1 MIEFARGDIFY
12 LNHFMENSA
21 KSTYYPMENA
31 RLTNVELASGNI
43 TTPVFMPVG
52 TQATV
57 KGILPRDLSDVIKAS
72 IILGNT
78 YHLNL
83 RPGIEVIRE
92 AGGLSRFM
100 NWDGPVLT
108 DSGGFQV
115 FSLAKLRKLNDE
127 GVCFHSHIDGKEV
140 FLGPNEAI
148 EIQDALKSDIAM
160 CLDECPPANAT
171 EQEIAQAVARST
183 RWAKVC
189 MDAWTNT
196 NAMDEGRKLFGIV
209 QGGRFSELRKRS
221 AEDLQA
227 VGFPGYAIGGVSV
240 GEPEHEMLEQVINT
254 VKFLPQHLPR
264 YVMGVG
270 TPTQLL
276 KMIGYGVDM
285 FDCVLPSRAARHGTA
300 YTSSGSINIRNEKF
314 RLDFS
319 PLDEETDCFASQQF
333 SRSYIR
339 HLFMS
344 KESLGGVLLT
354 LHNLR
359 FFVKLMEDARVQI
372 SAGNYANWALEWIKR
387 YNEGFLHKK
396 AG

>member
-1 MIEFARGDIFY
+1 M
-12 LNHFMENSA
+12 N
-21 KSTYYPMENA
+21 NA
-31 RLTNVELASGNI
+31 RVTNIKLATGNI

-57 KGILPRDLSDVIKAS
+57 KGIMPRDLSEVIKAS

-83 RPGIEVIRE
+83 RPGIKVIRD

-100 NWDGPVLT
+100 NWNGPVLT

-115 FSLAKLRKLNDE
+115 FSLAKLRKLNDD
-127 GVCFHSHIDGKEV
+127 GVLFHSHIDGREV
-140 FLGPNEAI
+140 FLGPNEAV
-148 EIQDALKSDIAM
+148 EIQDSLKSDIAM
-160 CLDECPPANAT
+160 CLDECPAAGAT
-171 EQEIAQAVARST
+171 EKEISDAVNRST
-183 RWAKVC
+183 RWAKIC
-189 MDAWTNT
+189 KKKWSET
-196 NAMDEGRKLFGIV
+196 NAQGEGRKLFGIV
-209 QGGRFSELRKRS
+209 QGGRFLDLRRRS
-221 AEDLQA
+221 AEELQEI
-227 VGFPGYAIGGVSV
+227 GFPGYAIGGVSV
-240 GEPEHEMLEQVINT
+240 GEPEAEMLEQVASTIAW
-254 VKFLPQHLPR
+254 LPQDLPR

-276 KMIGYGVDM
+276 KMVGYGVDM

-300 YTSSGSINIRNEKF
+300 YTSKGVINIRNEKF
-314 RLDFS
+314 KFDLA
-319 PLDEETDCFASQQF
+319 PLDIETDCFASQDF

-359 FFVKLMEDARVQI
+359 FFVKLMEEARIQI
-372 SAGNYANWALEWIKR
+372 TNGSYAKWAEDWIEK
-387 YNEGFLHKK
+387 YNQGQ
-396 AG
+396 

>member
-1 MIEFARGDIFY
+1 MKPSSAIETNCFSHARTGKVF
-12 LNHFMENSA
+12 LPGGEVS
-21 KSTYYPMENA
+21 
-31 RLTNVELASGNI
+31 
-43 TTPVFMPVG
+43 TPVFMPVG

-57 KGILPRDLSDVIKAS
+57 KGILPRDLTKVVKAS

-83 RPGIEVIRE
+83 RPGLEVIRE
-92 AGGLSRFM
+92 AGGLARFM
-100 NWDGPVLT
+100 NWNGPILT

-115 FSLAKLRKLNDE
+115 FSLAKLRKLNED
-127 GVCFHSHIDGKEV
+127 GVVFHSHIDGREV
-140 FLGPNEAI
+140 FLGPRQAI

-160 CLDECPPANAT
+160 CLDECPPADAT
-171 EQEIAQAVARST
+171 ESEIAKAVDRSTNWARS
-183 RWAKVC
+183 C
-189 MDAWTNT
+189 LNAWSETK
-196 NAMDEGRKLFGIV
+196 AIEDGRKLFGIV
-209 QGGRFSELRKRS
+209 QGGRFSDLRRRS
-221 AEDLQA
+221 AEELQEI
-227 VGFPGYAIGGVSV
+227 GFSGYAIGGVSV
-240 GEPEHEMLEQVINT
+240 GESEEQMLEQVCST
-254 VKFLPQHLPR
+254 VHFLPESLPR

-276 KMIGYGVDM
+276 KMVGYGIDM

-300 YTSSGSINIRNEKF
+300 YTSTGKINIRNEKF
-314 RLDFS
+314 RLDFN
-319 PLDEETDCFASQQF
+319 PLDKETDCFASQNF

-372 SAGNYANWALEWIKR
+372 NSGTYSEWASEWVAR
-387 YNEGFLHKK
+387 YDRGISQ
-396 AG
+396 

>member
-1 MIEFARGDIFY
+1 MIELARGDIFY

-21 KSTYYPMENA
+21 NSTYYPMENA

-127 GVCFHSHIDGKEV
+127 GVCFHSHIDGKEI

-160 CLDECPPANAT
+160 CLDECPPAKAT
-171 EQEIAQAVARST
+171 EQEIALAVDRST

-189 MDAWTNT
+189 MDAWKNT
-196 NAMDEGRKLFGIV
+196 NAMVDGRKLFGIV
-209 QGGRFSELRKRS
+209 QGGRFLELRKRS

-240 GEPEHEMLEQVINT
+240 GEPEHEMLEQVVNT
-254 VKFLPQHLPR
+254 VKFLPKHLPR

-300 YTSSGSINIRNEKF
+300 YTSRGSINIRNEKF
-314 RLDFS
+314 KLDFS
-319 PLDEETDCFASQQF
+319 PLDKETDCFASQQF

-372 SAGNYANWALEWIKR
+372 GVGNYANWALEWIKR
-387 YNEGFLHKK
+387 YNEGSTHKK